1 MSAPRSCQ
9 TTMIA
14 VSVAFLVGCAN
25 APRDTG
31 AQPAPDD
38 YFARQLPG
46 LPADWDPLMSP
57 IDNPVRNLERFR
69 QPSPALVRQA
79 LLDQHERWVG
89 TPYRLGGTTGQGVD
103 CSALVQNIFNDSFHY
118 ELPRTTGE
126 QVALGEA
133 VARSQLQA
141 GDLVFFQPPGPYRH
155 VGVYLGEG
163 LFLHASTSQGVM
175 ISELD
180 NQYWQRYYWQARR
193 PLEPVQLAQ
202 RAATTGNG

>member
-1 MSAPRSCQ
+1 MSAPRSYRITIIVAC
-9 TTMIA
+9 
-14 VSVAFLVGCAN
+14 VAFLVGCAN
-25 APRDTG
+25 APHDPG
-31 AQPAPDD
+31 AQPVPDD
-38 YFARQLPG
+38 YFAQQLPG
-46 LPADWDPLMSP
+46 LPDDWDPMMSP
-57 IDNPVRNLERFR
+57 IDNPVRNLERFQ
-69 QPSPALVRQA
+69 QPSPAVVRQA

-103 CSALVQNIFNDSFHY
+103 CSALVQNIFSDSFRY

-126 QVALGEA
+126 QVELGEA
-133 VARSQLQA
+133 VVRSQLQA

-155 VGVYLGEG
+155 VGIYLGEG
-163 LFLHASTSQGVM
+163 LFLHASRSQGVM

-180 NQYWQRYYWQARR
+180 NHYWQRYYWQARR

>member
-1 MSAPRSCQ
+1 
-9 TTMIA
+9 MIA

-31 AQPAPDD
+31 AQPVQDD

-46 LPADWDPLMSP
+46 LPGNWDPMMSLV
-57 IDNPVRNLERFR
+57 DKPVRNLERF
-69 QPSPALVRQA
+69 QHPSPAVVRQA
-79 LLDQHERWVG
+79 LLDQHERWMG
-89 TPYRLGGTTGQGVD
+89 TPYRLGGTTGRGVD
-103 CSALVQNIFNDSFHY
+103 CSALVQNIFSDSFRY
-118 ELPRTTGE
+118 DLPRTTGE
-126 QVALGEA
+126 QVELGEA
-133 VARSQLQA
+133 IERSQLQA
-141 GDLVFFQPPGPYRH
+141 GDLVFFQPPGSYRH
-155 VGVYLGEG
+155 VGIYLGEG

-193 PLEPVQLAQ
+193 ALEPVQLAQ